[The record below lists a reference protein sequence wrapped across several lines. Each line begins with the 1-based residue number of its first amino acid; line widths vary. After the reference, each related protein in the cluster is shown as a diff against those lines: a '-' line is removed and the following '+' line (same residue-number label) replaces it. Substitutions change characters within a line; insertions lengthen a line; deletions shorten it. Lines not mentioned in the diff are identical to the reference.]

1 MGAFLRLRP
10 YRSYSMKLGL
20 MIGTLCVA
28 SIAMVG
34 CASKVQQPDE
44 YSGFLKD
51 YSRLKEAKSPS
62 GAEVMRWVD
71 PKLKVSKY
79 TSVYVEPTQLYPAP
93 KPTEKIPQST
103 LNGITQYYDQALKR
117 EVSKSLPLASGPGP
131 GVLVVRAAITAVSS
145 KTEGLAPYEYIPVAL
160 VAAAVS
166 TASGIRDQET
176 ELATEAVF
184 IDGQSQDVVA
194 QVVRKGTGKPLA
206 NDSQVMKADDVKKV
220 IDGWAAD
227 MHQSYLKLKK

>member
-1 MGAFLRLRP
+1 
-10 YRSYSMKLGL
+10 MKLGL
-20 MIGTLCVA
+20 MIGTLCIA
-28 SIAMVG
+28 SIGMVG

-62 GAEVMRWVD
+62 GAEVMRWID
-71 PKLKVSKY
+71 PKLKLGQY
-79 TSVYVEPTQLYPAP
+79 TSVYIEPTQLYPAP

-117 EVSKSLPLASGPGP
+117 ELSKSLPLASAPGP
-131 GVLVVRAAITAVSS
+131 GVIVVRAAITAVSS
-145 KTEGLAPYEYIPVAL
+145 ETESLAPYEYIPVAL

-176 ELATEAVF
+176 QLATEAVF
-184 IDGQSQDVVA
+184 IDGKSQDVVA

-206 NDSQVMKADDVKKV
+206 NASQAMKADDVKNV
-220 IDGWAAD
+220 IDTWASD
-227 MHQSYLKLKK
+227 LHQSYLKLNK